1 MKNNNQKN
9 NIQEE
14 AITKAIDVLVDSG
27 ADITTLFQQDGI
39 MTHFKRNLVERV
51 LQGELTHHLGY
62 GRYEHAV
69 KENNSRNGSSKK
81 RLLTEDGAL
90 DIDTH
95 GLSPWYLSGKPLH
108 NSVMRYRSTSI

>member
-62 GRYEHAV
+62 GRYEHAA
-69 KENNSRNGSSKK
+69 KENNSRNKTTLVMEAVK
-81 RLLTEDGAL
+81 NVYLQKMARL
-90 DIDTH
+90 I
-95 GLSPWYLSGKPLH
+95 
-108 NSVMRYRSTSI
+108 